1 MSRKNPTGPIRR
13 IACRIAAVVV
23 LAGLP
28 ISAPRAQQPAAGAGG
43 SAHAARPSEGK
54 VSGDDDIPISL
65 PTHRLRKQDSNIQA
79 SHFLKAMPTKSRPI
93 LSAAPS
99 VGDRNAIGVPV
110 LRHDAVPAAPLVGH
124 VAVRAPAPQ
133 SGGGSSLGLR
143 SGGIAPVRVPGAQ
156 PLVSSRGTLGGASFS
171 RPGVA
176 LLPLGGPAKP
186 GATGI
191 NGTSIRPKH

>member
-1 MSRKNPTGPIRR
+1 MSRKNPTRPIRR
-13 IACRIAAVVV
+13 IACRIAAVVL

-28 ISAPRAQQPAAGAGG
+28 ISAPLAQQPAAGAGG

-54 VSGDDDIPISL
+54 VSGGDDIPISL
-65 PTHRLRKQDSNIQA
+65 PTRRLHKQDTNIQA
-79 SHFLKAMPTKSRPI
+79 PHSLKAMPTKSRPI
-93 LSAAPS
+93 LPAAPS
-99 VGDRNAIGVPV
+99 VVDRNAIGVPV
-110 LRHDAVPAAPLVGH
+110 VRHDAVPAAPLVGH

-133 SGGGSSLGLR
+133 LGGGSSLGIR
-143 SGGIAPVRVPGAQ
+143 SGQIAPVRVLGAQ
-156 PLVSSRGTLGGASFS
+156 PLVSNSGALGGASFT

-191 NGTSIRPKH
+191 NGTNIRPKH